1 MCAHYILN
9 SNCKCKSN
17 PNPDDT
23 SNRFSPLANAS
34 CKHMSALPLLEIET
48 CVAGGC
54 VGSDETP
61 RCESRHSPPN
71 QQTVARLLGSSFNT
85 HSITPSSWLKRQ
97 QHHPTPTAST
107 TTSILCISH
116 IMLAGTA
123 CMCSLN
129 LNSNCKCK
137 SNPNPNPN

>member
-1 MCAHYILN
+1 MSDSSDSQDSAGVTTPVIDFRLW
-9 SNCKCKSN
+9 
-17 PNPDDT
+17 
-23 SNRFSPLANAS
+23 LIAI

-54 VGSDETP
+54 VGSDETS
-61 RCESRHSPPN
+61 RCESRHSPTN

-116 IMLAGTA
+116 IMLAGAA
-123 CMCSLN
+123 CMCSLY
-129 LNSNCKCK
+129 LNSNCKSK
-137 SNPNPNPN
+137 SNPNPNLTSQVE